1 MASNGKQATSGFSKD
16 LVCYDFPHCLF
27 LSSHAGTYI
36 PRKEVQIAGAIK
48 AVVVKPN
55 SAVKLRAMRA
65 CVDRTGVVR
74 GAGEEWLVHTVGA
87 YLPGIYEQIVEI
99 VKARVLTD
107 KVMTTDKRN
116 KKQLHY
122 S

>member
-1 MASNGKQATSGFSKD
+1 MALNDKRATSGFSKD
-16 LVCYDFPHCLF
+16 LVCYDLFNRLF
-27 LSSHAGTYI
+27 LLSHAGTYI

-55 SAVKLRAMRA
+55 SAIKLRATHA
-65 CVDRTGVVR
+65 CVDRTGVAR
-74 GAGEEWLVHTVGA
+74 GAGEEWLVRTVGA
-87 YLPGIYEQIVEI
+87 YLPGIYEQVVEI

-107 KVMTTDKRN
+107 KVITNYER
-116 KKQLHY
+116 